1 MAGVVWYAVTIEH
14 NGKVVAGRYNVNK
27 RMVTVS
33 YGGETDRAQ
42 FGGSPEATAKIMMRE
57 LIRKIETAKG
67 K

>member
-1 MAGVVWYAVTIEH
+1 
-14 NGKVVAGRYNVNK
+14 
-27 RMVTVS
+27 VTVS

-57 LIRKIETAKG
+57 LIRKIDTARG